1 MLYQTFVISEGVL
14 LKNFAKIHRKIP
26 VLGSR
31 FNNVTGLHAVRLA
44 TIKKRLWH
52 RSYPVKFA

>member
-1 MLYQTFVISEGVL
+1 MLYQTFVISEGVV

-44 TIKKRLWH
+44 TLLKRDSGTGLIL
-52 RSYPVKFA
+52 